1 MCLSRGPSLNSGRRR
16 ILCLGIQTVA
26 PLPACLCVV
35 RCAARPTPVVRRRPC
50 LPAAA
55 ARRQSLARVRRFGEL
70 GERTSESEPATLR
83 ARVRREEGGGSA
95 ILGLRKWKWAAQPHW
110 AIGGRGNRVRIR
122 PICLYKYSD
131 RCIFIFFIQT
141 CICTIRIKF
150 FVKKFGYSTEYHWIE
165 LGPPLSLKIE
175 FQSGRGHWTPWAISK
190 LATTSPWLSLLWF
203 MSPFSTSSHIYKV
216 LFGSSK
222 KNKNKVGKWE

>member
-95 ILGLRKWKWAAQPHW
+95 ILGLRK
-110 AIGGRGNRVRIR
+110 
-122 PICLYKYSD
+122 
-131 RCIFIFFIQT
+131 
-141 CICTIRIKF
+141 
-150 FVKKFGYSTEYHWIE
+150 
-165 LGPPLSLKIE
+165 
-175 FQSGRGHWTPWAISK
+175 
-190 LATTSPWLSLLWF
+190 
-203 MSPFSTSSHIYKV
+203 
-216 LFGSSK
+216 
-222 KNKNKVGKWE
+222 